1 MNNQGKKPLTEVRK
15 GAWTMPHQGSAP
27 VPDRVLV
34 LQELLEQIDQ
44 VSQAG
49 DPDGELASLQAEYRL
64 LRGEL

>member
-1 MNNQGKKPLTEVRK
+1 MMQQGVPVR
-15 GAWTMPHQGSAP
+15 